1 MNGPCQELQDIR
13 FKTMFITGNGIADN
27 HAISDIDNE
36 KNISNFLNKELI
48 KNKLEPWSKLNKT
61 AKITKI
67 KEYSNKYCIDNELD
81 SEEKNTLEEY
91 LLNSLDR
98 KRLTNIKDVQY
109 DRENGVIKNIPMLT
123 YNSST
128 RKFTLKRSD
137 KRTSTIKHL
146 TQHNASKNNKSS
158 KSKKD
163 KISKDKIS
171 KGKIS
176 TNKQDANVIANLN
189 EKSTK

>member
-1 MNGPCQELQDIR
+1 
-13 FKTMFITGNGIADN
+13 MFITGNGIADN